1 MKFFRWVVLTAL
13 YVTGSVFNPALQT
26 VVRAQQT
33 DGDNLGEITFE
44 ELKDKE
50 KSTQYFAVGGGFT
63 GNFLMMDDA
72 ALNEKLPANFKVG
85 SLKSPLFVSGGQ
97 GFLTFFF
104 KNIRFGFNA
113 GMGTQTTDTTVVSG
127 ADTIKQQ
134 LDYSASFN
142 GVTIDYAIPVF
153 SGFTILPGVQAGFGS
168 MIFERYDGKSS
179 DTWSGVVNNTP
190 RTMSRLEISHLFVQP
205 TVQFEYSLT
214 TFTMI
219 RANVG
224 YAMTFQGDSWMLN
237 RTTQLSGSPKELNSG
252 GLTAGFGVF
261 FGLFRNE

>member
-1 MKFFRWVVLTAL
+1 MKFFRWVGITAL
-13 YVTGSVFNPALQT
+13 YVVSLVSIPTLQT
-26 VVRAQQT
+26 VMYAQQA

-72 ALNEKLPANFKVG
+72 AITANLPANFKVG
-85 SLKSPLFVSGGQ
+85 SLSSPLFVSGGQ

-113 GMGTQTTDTTVVSG
+113 GIGTQTTDTTVISG
-127 ADTIKQQ
+127 ADTIKQH

-168 MIFERYDGKSS
+168 MTFERYDGKST
-179 DTWSGVVNNTP
+179 DTWSGVNATP
-190 RTMSRLEISHLFVQP
+190 RNMSRLEISHLFVQP
-205 TVQFEYSLT
+205 TVQFEYALT

-219 RANVG
+219 RANIG
-224 YAMTFQGDSWMLN
+224 YAMTFQGDTWTLN
-237 RTTQLSGSPKELNSG
+237 RSTQVSGAPTALNSS

>member
-1 MKFFRWVVLTAL
+1 MKSFASLLLVLLLASARVV
-13 YVTGSVFNPALQT
+13 
-26 VVRAQQT
+26 AQQT

-72 ALNEKLPANFKVG
+72 ALNANLPAGFAVG
-85 SLKSPLFVSGGQ
+85 QLKKPLFVSGGQ

-113 GMGTQTTDTTVVSG
+113 GIGTQTVDTTIISG
-127 ADTIKQQ
+127 SDTTKRQ

-153 SGFTILPGVQAGFGS
+153 SGFTILPGVQAGF
-168 MIFERYDGKSS
+168 
-179 DTWSGVVNNTP
+179 
-190 RTMSRLEISHLFVQP
+190 
-205 TVQFEYSLT
+205 
-214 TFTMI
+214 
-219 RANVG
+219 
-224 YAMTFQGDSWMLN
+224 
-237 RTTQLSGSPKELNSG
+237 
-252 GLTAGFGVF
+252 
-261 FGLFRNE
+261 

>member
-1 MKFFRWVVLTAL
+1 MKLIASLVFLLMLAPSARVL
-13 YVTGSVFNPALQT
+13 
-26 VVRAQQT
+26 AQQN

-72 ALNEKLPANFKVG
+72 ALNANLPANFKVG

-113 GMGTQTTDTTVVSG
+113 GIGTQTTDTSFVSG
-127 ADTIKQQ
+127 GDTIKQQ
-134 LDYSASFN
+134 MDYSASFN

-153 SGFTILPGVQAGFGS
+153 SGFTVLPGVQAGFGS
-168 MIFERYDGKSS
+168 MTFERYDGKANA
-179 DTWSGVVNNTP
+179 TWTGASTTP
-190 RTMSRLEISHLFVQP
+190 AAMSRLEISHLYVQP
-205 TVQFEYSLT
+205 TVQFEYALT

-224 YAMTFQGDSWMLN
+224 YAMTFQGDTWTLN
-237 RTTQLSGSPKELNSG
+237 RTTQVTGAQKELNSG